1 MPQSFSGRSLTALVA
16 VCIGSF
22 MFGLEISAVPAAL
35 PGIENALQTSFT
47 DMQWI
52 MNAYT
57 IAVNTMLM
65 AAGTLAGRFARR
77 RLFIIGT
84 ALFGLTSLV
93 CGFAPN
99 TATLIIGRALQG
111 MSGSTMLIAIL
122 AVISHQFENARE
134 RGIAFS
140 VWGVIA
146 GAGIGFGPMVGS
158 LLVEFTNWRWVF
170 LVNGLVAIVSIALA
184 YATVKESRDPD
195 AGRLDLAGI
204 VTLSLAVFGLAFY
217 ITQGASL
224 GFGSVTALAILAGA
238 VLAFALFLYVET
250 TVERPMVDF
259 SVFRIRAFSGA
270 LFGCMGMNFAF
281 WPFMIYLPLYFN
293 YGLGYSAV
301 ASGLA
306 LLAYTLPTLIF
317 PPLGEWLA
325 LRYRAARVI
334 PAALAVI
341 GLGFLIMF
349 LGLKTNAVLVLI
361 GAAIAGA
368 GLGSVNTPVTNTTT
382 GSVSRE
388 RAGMASGIDLSARMI
403 TLAIN
408 IAVMGLIL
416 TEGTLAS
423 LRDKIGGTL
432 TGAPLRALAE
442 DVAAGKLHGGALPA
456 ASLQAALIDGFAWVM
471 LYGVLGAFAMAS
483 LSLLAFGARPKAQCA
498 QAQTSV

>member
-1 MPQSFSGRSLTALVA
+1 MPQSFSGRSIVALVA
-16 VCIGSF
+16 VCLGSF

-35 PGIENALQTSFT
+35 PGIETALHTSFT

-65 AAGTLAGRFARR
+65 AAGTLADRFGRR
-77 RLFIIGT
+77 RLFVIGT

-93 CGFAPN
+93 CGFASDTN
-99 TATLIIGRALQG
+99 TLIAGRALQG
-111 MSGSTMLIAIL
+111 MSGSTMLIATL

-170 LVNGLVAIVSIALA
+170 LVNGPVAVASIVLA
-184 YATVKESRDPD
+184 YATVRESRDPN

-204 VTLSLAVFGLAFY
+204 ATLSLAVLGLAVY
-217 ITQGASL
+217 ITQGPSL
-224 GFGSVTALAILAGA
+224 GFTSIAALAILAGA
-238 VLAFALFLYVET
+238 VLAFALFLFVEAT
-250 TVERPMVDF
+250 AERPMVDF

-301 ASGLA
+301 TAGLA

-317 PPLGEWLA
+317 PPVGEWLA

-334 PAALAVI
+334 PAGLALI
-341 GLGFLIMF
+341 GLGFLVMF
-349 LGLKTNAVLVLI
+349 LALKVNAIVLLI
-361 GAAIAGA
+361 GAAMAGA
-368 GLGSVNTPVTNTTT
+368 GLGIVNTPVTNTTT
-382 GSVSRE
+382 GSVARE

-423 LRDKIGGTL
+423 LRDKLGGTVS
-432 TGAPLRALAE
+432 GAPLRALAE
-442 DVAAGKLHGGALPA
+442 QVTAGQLNAGPLPA

-471 LYGVLGAFAMAS
+471 LYGLLGALAMAS
-483 LSLLAFGARPKAQCA
+483 FSLLAFGLDRRTEGAEA
-498 QAQTSV
+498 QA

>member
-1 MPQSFSGRSLTALVA
+1 MSHSFSGRSLTALLA
-16 VCIGSF
+16 VCLGAF

-35 PGIENALQTSFT
+35 PGIEHALQTSFT

-65 AAGTLAGRFARR
+65 AAGTLADRFGRR
-77 RLFIIGT
+77 RLFVIGA
-84 ALFGLTSLV
+84 ALFGLTSLI
-93 CGFAPN
+93 CGLAPQ
-99 TATLIIGRALQG
+99 TGTLIAARALQG
-111 MSGSTMLIAIL
+111 ISGSTMLIATL
-122 AVISHQFENARE
+122 AVISHQFESARE

-140 VWGVIA
+140 VWGVVA

-158 LLVEFTNWRWVF
+158 LLVELTNWRWVF
-170 LVNGLVAIVSIALA
+170 LVNVPFAIIAIGLALA
-184 YATVKESRDPD
+184 TVRESRDPH

-204 VTLSLAVFGLAFY
+204 VTLSLAVLGLAFY
-217 ITQGASL
+217 ITQGPSL
-224 GFGSVTALAILAGA
+224 GFASATALAILAGA
-238 VLAFALFLYVET
+238 AVAFALFLFVET

-301 ASGLA
+301 TSGLA

-317 PPLGEWLA
+317 PPVGEWLA
-325 LRYRAARVI
+325 LRYQAARVI
-334 PAALAVI
+334 PAGLAII
-341 GLGFLIMF
+341 GFGFLIMF
-349 LGLKTNAVLVLI
+349 FGLNSNAVLLLC
-361 GAAIAGA
+361 GAALAGA
-368 GLGSVNTPVTNTTT
+368 GLGIINTPVTNTTT
-382 GSVSRE
+382 GSVTRE
-388 RAGMASGIDLSARMI
+388 RAGMASSIDLSARMI

-408 IAVMGLIL
+408 IAVMGFIL
-416 TEGTLAS
+416 TEGTLAA
-423 LRDKIGGTL
+423 LRDKLGGTL

-442 DVAAGKLHGGALPA
+442 QVAAGKLNGGALPA

-471 LYGVLGAFAMAS
+471 LYGVFGAFAMAS
-483 LSLLAFGARPKAQCA
+483 LSLLAFGTGPKTQSARAEA
-498 QAQTSV
+498 